1 MVTIGLEALL
11 DSRRELLR
19 GQRIGLVVNPSSV
32 DRSFRHAVDLMH
44 TCDDVRLAALFGP
57 QHGIRGETQ
66 DNMIEWQGFQDA
78 RTGLPVYSLYGD
90 TRIPYP
96 EMLAN
101 VDTLVFDMQDVGTRI
116 YTFIYT
122 MAHCMQAAARDGKR
136 VVVLDRPNPINGVV
150 VDGNVL
156 EPEYAS
162 FVGLYPMP
170 TRHGMTVGELAGLF
184 NEHFGIGCDLTVVP
198 MEGWRRPM
206 WFDETGQPWI
216 LPSPNMPTLETAAV
230 FPGMVHVEGT
240 MVSEGRGTTRP
251 FELIGAPHVDPW
263 ALVES
268 LAGEDL
274 PGCRF
279 RPCYFQPT
287 FQKHSG
293 VLCGGLQVHVT
304 DRDAFKS
311 VLTGIAVLRA
321 IYGLDPEHF
330 EWKQPPYE
338 YVHDKLPF
346 DVIAGS
352 ASVREQIV
360 SQVGLGDIEASWVEG
375 ISEFERL
382 RSRYLLYPE

>member
-1 MVTIGLEALL
+1 MVTIGLEVLL
-11 DSRRELLR
+11 ESRLDTLR

-32 DRSFRHAVDLMH
+32 DRSLHHAVDLLH
-44 TCDDVRLAALFGP
+44 AREEVRLTALFGP

-66 DNMIEWQGFQDA
+66 DNMIEWQGFFDA
-78 RTGLPVYSLYGD
+78 RTKLPVYSLYGD

-122 MAHCMQAAARDGKR
+122 MANCMQAAARDGKR
-136 VVVLDRPNPINGVV
+136 VVVLDRPNPINGIVI
-150 VDGNVL
+150 DGNML

-170 TRHGMTVGELAGLF
+170 TRHGMTVGELARLF
-184 NEHFGIGCDLTVVP
+184 NEHFAIGCDLEVVL
-198 MEGWRRPM
+198 MEGWRRSM
-206 WFDETGQPWI
+206 WFEQTGQPWI
-216 LPSPNMPTLETAAV
+216 LPSPNMPTLETATV

-251 FELIGAPHVDPW
+251 FELIGAPHVNPW

-268 LAGEDL
+268 LDGEHL

-279 RPCYFQPT
+279 RPCFFQPT
-287 FQKHSG
+287 FQKHAG

-321 IYGLDPEHF
+321 IHGLDPGAF

-338 YVHDKLPF
+338 YVHDQLPF
-346 DVIAGS
+346 DVIAGT
-352 ASVREQIV
+352 AKVREQIV
-360 SQVGLGDIEASWVEG
+360 AQTSLTDIESSWVDG
-375 ISEFERL
+375 LAGFEAL
-382 RSRYLLYPE
+382 RSPYLLYPE